1 MDEAETPDG
10 LDQTA
15 VATAE
20 AVAPQTPHGPRRP
33 LRRRAGHRLFAGVA
47 GGLAD
52 YAGVRPM
59 VFRLAFVLFT
69 VAGGL
74 GLLIYLLLWWV
85 VPREDL
91 PDSAGERL
99 LRRFPNAPSWAGI
112 GLLMLG
118 AVLLAGQF
126 GLWRPNVLWAFL
138 LIGLGVVLFKRDAER
153 QAPERPRAALPV
165 ERPVTAGG
173 LERPAMFEPLPE
185 PRPPRPRSSL
195 GWLTFGGM
203 LLALGMAAVLDN
215 LGAIRPW
222 VGQYPSLALGIL
234 GAGLVVGAWWGRA
247 RSLILLGL
255 LLVPVVLA
263 GSLVRVPL
271 EGPIGDVYEQP
282 QSLGQ
287 VRSQYRVLA
296 GSLALDLTR
305 LDLQHE
311 RLAVDATIGMGD
323 ITVIVPRDLRVE
335 VVGNVG
341 AGDASVGRH
350 WQSGFDLT
358 IDRALGSE
366 DGDGLLLLDLD
377 SGIGTVSVYRAG
389 PEEPRDRK
397 KQRDERKGRQDEEA

>member
-10 LDQTA
+10 PDQTA

-153 QAPERPRAALPV
+153 QAPERARAASPV
-165 ERPVTAGG
+165 EPPVTAGE

-222 VGQYPSLALGIL
+222 VGQYPALALGIL

-263 GSLVRVPL
+263 GPGQGSTRGPYRRRLRAAPVPRPGQKPVPGPGRKPGPRPDAARSPTRTAGRRRDDRYGGHHRYRA
-271 EGPIGDVYEQP
+271 EGSAGRGGRQCRGRGR
-282 QSLGQ
+282 LR
-287 VRSQYRVLA
+287 RSPLA
-296 GSLALDLTR
+296 
-305 LDLQHE
+305 E
-311 RLAVDATIGMGD
+311 RLRPDD
-323 ITVIVPRDLRVE
+323 RPCPRVRGRGWAAAPRSRQRHRHSVRLSGRPR
-335 VVGNVG
+335 G
-341 AGDASVGRH
+341 AS
-350 WQSGFDLT
+350 
-358 IDRALGSE
+358 
-366 DGDGLLLLDLD
+366 
-377 SGIGTVSVYRAG
+377 G
-389 PEEPRDRK
+389 PEEAARRT
-397 KQRDERKGRQDEEA
+397 EGAAG